1 MKVLIVDDEV
11 IIRTGLCTMVE
22 WAENGFSVLPPA
34 ESAEE
39 ALERFLAERPELIF
53 TDIRM
58 TGMSGLDL
66 VREVKRESPDTE
78 IIVISGY
85 DDFDYAREA
94 LREGVSD
101 YLLKTCEPEEIIQ
114 SALQAKARILQK
126 RREKEETGRMEAAAK
141 RSLLE
146 QLLDAKLPFNETLVH
161 AFGKQFPELQT
172 ALGAQGLMVLRA
184 VIAGADADLHAEWGE
199 SWASKHSAAWLP
211 WYGGLL
217 LVVPAE
223 RTENGW
229 DRAEQLIALAE
240 RAWGRR
246 IFAAAGI
253 AAKSVPEL
261 RQTAETAN
269 EAFTYRWLLP
279 GTRLIRYES
288 VAQRAGMRT
297 VCTEEEE
304 RSLIAVLKSGSGESL
319 EAWVRE
325 AIERIR
331 ADAEATPRTAAAYL
345 QSLLVTG
352 YRWLERAAES
362 IGDDRP
368 LPPWEP
374 LSADGLIADAEGEL
388 TRRLMPLLSRYAGMA
403 ARSSPI
409 PRAIAYIREH
419 IGENVTLEQVAG
431 HVHLHPNY
439 FSEMFKRETGQ
450 NFANY
455 VREAKMRRAQ
465 HLLSE
470 TPAKISEVARQVG
483 YTDVKHFN
491 RLFKQYTGMTPSEYR
506 ENI

>member
-1 MKVLIVDDEV
+1 
-11 IIRTGLCTMVE
+11 
-22 WAENGFSVLPPA
+22 
-34 ESAEE
+34 
-39 ALERFLAERPELIF
+39 
-53 TDIRM
+53 
-58 TGMSGLDL
+58 
-66 VREVKRESPDTE
+66 
-78 IIVISGY
+78 
-85 DDFDYAREA
+85 
-94 LREGVSD
+94 
-101 YLLKTCEPEEIIQ
+101 
-114 SALQAKARILQK
+114 
-126 RREKEETGRMEAAAK
+126 
-141 RSLLE
+141 
-146 QLLDAKLPFNETLVH
+146 
-161 AFGKQFPELQT
+161 
-172 ALGAQGLMVLRA
+172 
-184 VIAGADADLHAEWGE
+184 
-199 SWASKHSAAWLP
+199 
-211 WYGGLL
+211 
-217 LVVPAE
+217 
-223 RTENGW
+223 
-229 DRAEQLIALAE
+229 
-240 RAWGRR
+240 
-246 IFAAAGI
+246 
-253 AAKSVPEL
+253 
-261 RQTAETAN
+261 
-269 EAFTYRWLLP
+269 
-279 GTRLIRYES
+279 
-288 VAQRAGMRT
+288 MRT

-304 RSLIAVLKSGSGESL
+304 RSLIAALKSGSGESL

-345 QSLLVTG
+345 QSLLVAG

-362 IGDDRP
+362 IGGDRP